1 MKKIFLVLILALVPA
16 SAAWAQPGALTQQT
30 CVSESGDGGRC
41 ADGSG
46 LGDASALAISPDGR
60 NVYVVAKATQSLALF
75 DRDAASGALTER
87 GCLTLW
93 ALGDPG
99 CARVPA
105 GLTAPMAVTVSA
117 DGLSVYV
124 ANLYSEVTVLK
135 RDARTGALSQPPA
148 EPCIGS
154 WLAAA
159 CPADGTALGGAWDV
173 AVQGNDVY
181 VAAS

>member
-1 MKKIFLVLILALVPA
+1 MRNLALVIAAFALLPA
-16 SAAWAQPGALTQQT
+16 SAAAAQPGALTQRAGT
-30 CVSESGDGGRC
+30 SGCVSESGDGGRC

-105 GLTAPMAVTVSA
+105 GLTAP
-117 DGLSVYV
+117 
-124 ANLYSEVTVLK
+124 
-135 RDARTGALSQPPA
+135 
-148 EPCIGS
+148 
-154 WLAAA
+154 
-159 CPADGTALGGAWDV
+159 
-173 AVQGNDVY
+173 
-181 VAAS
+181 